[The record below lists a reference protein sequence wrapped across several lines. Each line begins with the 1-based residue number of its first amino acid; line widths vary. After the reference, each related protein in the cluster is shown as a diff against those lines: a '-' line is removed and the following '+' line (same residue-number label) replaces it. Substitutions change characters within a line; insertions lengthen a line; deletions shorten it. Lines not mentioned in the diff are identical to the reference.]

1 MAVPKRKTSHARKMK
16 RRSSVWK
23 LETPTNIVKCP
34 QCGEPILADR
44 VCKACGFYKGEEIIA
59 KTEKTEK

>member
-34 QCGEPILADR
+34 NCGEPILAYR

-59 KTEKTEK
+59 KTESAK